1 MHANHSSARAQR
13 GAVTIGRHG
22 DADKRNHVERRL
34 HAHRVHAQQERE
46 TQRQLRDFVREAGN
60 SSSAR

>member
-13 GAVTIGRHG
+13 GALAIGRHG
-22 DADKRNHVERRL
+22 DSELRSHAERRL

-46 TQRQLRDFVREAGN
+46 TQRQLRDFVRDRGN
-60 SSSAR
+60 NSAR